1 MYETEETG
9 HSTLSTLQ
17 EQGQQLHGIK
27 RKTDNV
33 SSFADRGREILN
45 DMENRAMRNQVL
57 LWIAVFLLA
66 ASVGVVVY
74 FGYIQDPKHGK
85 SSNN

>member
-1 MYETEETG
+1 MHETEETG
-9 HSTLSTLQ
+9 HATLGTLE
-17 EQGQQLHGIK
+17 EQGQQLRGIK

-57 LWIAVFLLA
+57 LWLAVLVLA
-66 ASVGVVVY
+66 ASVGAVVY
-74 FGYIQDPKHGK
+74 FGYIDSPKNSK
-85 SSNN
+85 

>member
-9 HSTLSTLQ
+9 HATLSTLQ
-17 EQGQQLHGIK
+17 EQGQQLQGVK

-33 SSFADRGREILN
+33 STFADRGRLILN
-45 DMENRAMRNQVL
+45 DMENRAMRNQLL
-57 LWIAVFLLA
+57 LWLAVLILA

-74 FGYIQDPKHGK
+74 FGYIQRPKNGK
-85 SSNN
+85 